1 MQCPSC
7 GAYVSKDD
15 VFCGECGQPLIDLA
29 AAPQS
34 EGQLADQVAPAL
46 PAPAAALP
54 DTASAGRSWTVVA
67 GVAAGFAV
75 LLVLGLCVAGVLL
88 LWPRSQDEV
97 PVPVRGA
104 LIYGDDFG
112 DPDSGW
118 DVYAEA
124 TTWAGYR
131 DGEYRLAI
139 DQEEYVTWANPDLPA
154 PLSDV
159 EAEVEVRQVA
169 GPLDDNF
176 GLLVRYQD
184 DDENFYW
191 FQISGDGYYSV
202 DRMQAGEW
210 LTLVPWAES
219 EAINQ
224 GLGAVNHLT
233 VVCHGDQFAFY
244 VNDAYLTTVTDDTFP
259 AGSIGL
265 AAGTFDEPGVDVR
278 FDNVKVY
285 ALSE

>member
-7 GAYVSKDD
+7 GAYISEDD

-34 EGQLADQVAPAL
+34 EGQPADQVAPAL

-104 LIYGDDFG
+104 LIYEDDFG
-112 DPDSGW
+112 DPNSGW
-118 DVYAEA
+118 DVYDEGA
-124 TTWAGYR
+124 TWAGYR

-139 DQEEYVTWANPDLPA
+139 DQEEYVTWANPDLSA
-154 PLSDV
+154 PLSDI
-159 EAEVEVRQVA
+159 EVEVDVRQMA

-176 GLLVRYQD
+176 
-184 DDENFYW
+184 YW
-191 FQISGDGYYSV
+191 FQISADGYYSV
-202 DRMQAGEW
+202 DLMQAGEW
-210 LTLVPWAES
+210 VTLISWTES
-219 EAINQ
+219 AAINQ
-224 GLGAVNHLT
+224 GLGVTNHLK
-233 VVCHGDQFAFY
+233 VGCHGDQFAFY
-244 VNDAYLTTVTDDTFP
+244 ANDAYLTTVTDDTFP

-265 AAGTFDEPGVDVR
+265 ATGTFDEPGVDVR
-278 FDNVKVY
+278 FDNLKVY
-285 ALSE
+285 ALQE